1 MKQFLELFSPQPA
14 NSYLLV
20 TTHMDE
26 VTGAL
31 ADKLHQFDGSLHVS
45 LYPGEHQ
52 EIQRDNIKLQEVK
65 DFNTPFRAL
74 PRSFDAVIF
83 QDLYHLHRH
92 QERIIKLAYHALANT
107 ADIVIMQKSGTMD
120 TQAMLEMLEISEYR
134 AGNMIDI
141 LAEYDLVMA
150 KKMHMWG
157 AGL

>member
-26 VTGAL
+26 VAVAL
-31 ADKLHQFDGSLHVS
+31 ADKLSAFDGSLHVS

-52 EIQRDNIKLQEVK
+52 EIKRDNIKLQEVK
-65 DFNTPFRAL
+65 DFKTPFRAL

-83 QDLYHLHRH
+83 QDLYHLHQH
-92 QERIIKLAYHALANT
+92 KERIIKLAYHALANT
-107 ADIVIMQKSGTMD
+107 ADIVIMQEVGTMD
-120 TQAMLEMLEISEYR
+120 VQSMLEMLESSEYR
-134 AGNMIDI
+134 AGNKIDVSPK
-141 LAEYDLVMA
+141 YDLVMA

-157 AGL
+157 HGL